1 MTVSNIYKLLDKL
14 EMMILKGVPIP
25 VTPWVIV
32 HHEKLIDVLD
42 KVRASIPGEVQEA
55 HGVLKR
61 ADDVQMDAQRKANQI
76 IADAQHHAEM
86 MLSESE
92 LLSAVQSEAD
102 RIRQQVIADC
112 EAMKRQAIDEA
123 EMIKSMAL
131 NESVAVKDGADRYA
145 EAVLSNLDRDLAEL
159 HGIVRNGQKHLAK
172 MKAES
177 VSNITAQG
185 TRNAMLSSQTQKQ
198 Q

>member
-112 EAMKRQAIDEA
+112 EAMKRQAIEEA

-177 VSNITAQG
+177 ISNIAAQG
-185 TRNAMLSSQTQKQ
+185 TRNAMLSSQAQKQ